1 MQAYDLQG
9 RPTSLQGQ
17 QQQRDAFISQLVS
30 APSNTPQYDFRGM
43 MGRADDMVKDG
54 WTNPFATSGDR
65 ATIQDLFT
73 RNNIQ
78 APPGFMD
85 QLLGVLGQQAPP
97 PQMPLAPPAGA
108 WNEPDPRFMGPAML
122 PQQAPP
128 QQFSGPV
135 PPAAVGGSPDLYQRQ
150 TPVGEMTPE
159 ARRSRMGEEVRIA
172 NLQEQA
178 RAATPGGG
186 PGGSGTLLAP
196 QQPAQWQPGQAQPI
210 QPQSQGTP
218 YTPPAEPQSLEQKK
232 RELYAKIKAPGAI
245 PWPTTKEEMATYEQR
260 KQDQEDEVWE
270 AKRQYAA
277 LNGQPFSEP
286 KPSVARAEKAAREKA
301 DGEER
306 AKIREIERVNKN
318 TDWFTRDILGTLG
331 PGYANDYKMGR
342 IDDIEGAVDRAI
354 AGLPPD
360 QRAVAEQWRE
370 LSYSNASDDQGR
382 GAMKKFRSLQQQSR
396 ALAAPPPAAPAPSR
410 AAPVRQPWRA
420 RR

>member
-1 MQAYDLQG
+1 MPDNARPAPFSSYSIGPDG
-9 RPTSLQGQ
+9 RQVTQ
-17 QQQRDAFISQLVS
+17 QQALADRDSFIGSLLQDNAQQAGRSGVQMGP
-30 APSNTPQYDFRGM
+30 PSYHQ
-43 MGRADDMVKDG
+43 AAV
-54 WTNPFATSGDR
+54 
-65 ATIQDLFT
+65 QDLFA

-108 WNEPDPRFMGPAML
+108 WNGPDPRFMGPAML
-122 PQQAPP
+122 PQQQAPLGQMP
-128 QQFSGPV
+128 WADLPRGI
-135 PPAAVGGSPDLYQRQ
+135 SPDLYQRPLQ
-150 TPVGEMTPE
+150 VGEMTPE
-159 ARRSRMGEEVRIA
+159 ARRSRMDEDVRIA

-210 QPQSQGTP
+210 QPQSQGTT

-260 KQDQEDEVWE
+260 KLDQEDEVWD

-277 LNGQPFSEP
+277 LNGQQFSEP

-318 TDWFTRDILGTLG
+318 TDWFTRDVLSTAGQG
-331 PGYANDYKMGR
+331 HDYTAGR
-342 IDDIEGAVDRAI
+342 IEDIEGAVDKAI
-354 AGLPPD
+354 AAMPPD

-370 LSYSNASDDQGR
+370 LSYSNASDDQWR
-382 GAMKKFRSLQQQSR
+382 GAMKKFRSLQQQAR
-396 ALAAPPPAAPAPSR
+396 ALAAPPPPAPAPAPAR